1 MCLHKGLLDR
11 IAATPIRDTFTHRL
25 VNEPAHE
32 EAVGAPERGLSRK
45 EGSVLGH
52 LGLNV
57 PDLRRAKEYYD
68 QIMPALGFETFL
80 SHDDEF
86 AYCPAGG
93 KRGTYIFFYPAETT
107 EDYIRG
113 RAGLQHLAFMV
124 KTRTAVHE
132 MHGLAV
138 GLGAEIVHE
147 PREFPEYTP
156 PYYAT
161 FWRDPFGFM
170 LEAVCHYDRP

>member
-1 MCLHKGLLDR
+1 M
-11 IAATPIRDTFTHRL
+11 
-25 VNEPAHE
+25 
-32 EAVGAPERGLSRK
+32 
-45 EGSVLGH
+45 LGH

-68 QIMPALGFETFL
+68 QVMPALGFVSFL

-86 AYCPAGG
+86 AYCPADG
-93 KRGTYIFFYPAETT
+93 KRGTYIFFYPAEATNVY
-107 EDYIRG
+107 DR
-113 RAGLQHLAFMV
+113 RRPGLQHLAFMV

-132 MHGLAV
+132 VHELAV
-138 GLGAEIVHE
+138 SLGAEIIHE
-147 PREFPEYTP
+147 PREFPEYAP

-161 FWRDPFGFM
+161 FWLDPFGFM